1 MMSES
6 TLPGDLAAYSRQGF
20 GAALT
25 AQPPYALLI
34 VGVLIAGKLAARRHQ
49 RSGRVDQAEV
59 ERKGD
64 QRRHQCEQEGEA
76 G

>member
-34 VGVLIAGKLAARRHQ
+34 VDFVNGFADPAVFGGGKVSSVNGSPSGPITRAGRIF
-49 RSGRVDQAEV
+49 
-59 ERKGD
+59 
-64 QRRHQCEQEGEA
+64 
-76 G
+76 

>member
-34 VGVLIAGKLAARRHQ
+34 VDFVNGFADPAVFGGGNIPAAIARTSSSPTSFS
-49 RSGRVDQAEV
+49 RSPP
-59 ERKGD
+59 
-64 QRRHQCEQEGEA
+64 CYCSL
-76 G
+76 

>member
-6 TLPGDLAAYSRQGF
+6 TLPGVLAAYSRQGF

-34 VGVLIAGKLAARRHQ
+34 ESYVKAQEVVTKQEKLD
-49 RSGRVDQAEV
+49 S
-59 ERKGD
+59 ER
-64 QRRHQCEQEGEA
+64 A
-76 G
+76 